1 MTQTFSRIATWATE
15 CVGHPLAS
23 VLAITAILLWLLS
36 GPLFGW
42 SDTWQI
48 LINTV
53 TTVITFLMVFLL
65 QHSQNKDTK
74 AIQKKLDEIVHA
86 LPEASNQVIGI
97 ERKEG
102 D

>member
-1 MTQTFSRIATWATE
+1 MFSRIATWVTDCA
-15 CVGHPLAS
+15 GHPLAS
-23 VLAITAILLWLLS
+23 LLAIAAILLWLLS

-48 LINTV
+48 LINTI

-65 QHSQNKDTK
+65 QHAQNKDTK

-86 LPEASNQVIGI
+86 LPQASNRVIGI
-97 ERKEG
+97 ERKDES
-102 D
+102 